1 MIHIFNLMEHKYSI
15 VIPIKR
21 YTYFWSKEDGLD
33 MRKNTKFHDNIKRF
47 FEISWK
53 THDKNLK
60 KEDIECIY
68 FIIQKDEKDYFQSF
82 LDKYIKDVKTLIITD
97 DMLISPSYNFTSH
110 RKQMLLKLLVVKYIQ
125 TKLYLILD
133 DDIISVKSFGY
144 EDLFINKKIKF
155 NAEYDISTQ
164 PEVWECSRDLLKLEK
179 KTNIYRL
186 RNTLSITPEI
196 LITSVVDDMMNYLLI
211 KYGNYENLF
220 LEMTKVSW
228 TEYTLYWLYLRYI
241 DKKGI
246 KYYYKSDILSSYNL
260 FFYDKNFKEILK
272 EAIKNKTAYFVII
285 QSNVYEYDIR
295 TLKSIFI

>member
-1 MIHIFNLMEHKYSI
+1 M
-15 VIPIKR
+15 
-21 YTYFWSKEDGLD
+21 
-33 MRKNTKFHDNIKRF
+33 F

-60 KEDIECIY
+60 KEDIDCIY

-82 LDKYIKDVKTLIITD
+82 LNKYIKDVKTLIITD

-125 TKLYLILD
+125 TKLYVILD

-155 NAEYDISTQ
+155 NAEKDIYTQ

-196 LITSVVDDMMNYLLI
+196 LITSVVNDMMNYLLI
-211 KYGNYENLF
+211 KHENLF
-220 LEMTKVSW
+220 LEMTKKSW

-285 QSNVYEYDIR
+285 QSNVYEYDIK

>member
-1 MIHIFNLMEHKYSI
+1 MENKYSI

-21 YTYFWSKEDGLD
+21 YTYFWCKNGGIDS
-33 MRKNTKFHDNIKRF
+33 RKNTRYHDNIKRF

-60 KEDIECIY
+60 KEDIDCIY

-82 LDKYIKDVKTLIITD
+82 LNKYIKDVKTLIITD

-125 TKLYLILD
+125 TKLYVILD

-155 NAEYDISTQ
+155 NAEKDIYTQ

-196 LITSVVDDMMNYLLI
+196 LITSVVNDMMNYLLI
-211 KYGNYENLF
+211 KHENLF
-220 LEMTKVSW
+220 LEMTKISW

>member
-1 MIHIFNLMEHKYSI
+1 MENKYSI

-21 YTYFWSKEDGLD
+21 YTYFWSKNGIDP
-33 MRKNTKFHDNIKRF
+33 RKNTRYHDNIKRF

-60 KEDIECIY
+60 KEDIDCIF
-68 FIIQKDEKDYFQSF
+68 FIIQKEEKDYFEF
-82 LDKYIKDVKTLIITD
+82 FMNKYIKDVKTLIITD
-97 DMLISPSYNFTSH
+97 DMLIFPIFNFTSH
-110 RKQMLLKLLVVKYIQ
+110 RKQMLLKFLIIKYIQ

-155 NAEYDISTQ
+155 NAENDIYTQ
-164 PEVWECSRDLLKLEK
+164 PEVWECSRDLLRMDK

-186 RNTLSITPEI
+186 RNTLSVTPEI
-196 LITSVVDDMMNYLLI
+196 LITSVVSDMMNYLLI

-220 LEMTKVSW
+220 LEMTRVSW

-246 KYYYKSDILSSYNL
+246 KYYYKGDVLSSYNL
-260 FFYDKNFKEILK
+260 FSYDEKYKEILK
-272 EAIKNKTAYFVII
+272 EALKKKISYFVII
-285 QSNVYEYDIR
+285 QSNVYEYNIR
-295 TLKSIFI
+295 TLKSILFG

>member
-1 MIHIFNLMEHKYSI
+1 MENKYSI

-21 YTYFWSKEDGLD
+21 YTYFWSKNGLD
-33 MRKNTKFHDNIKRF
+33 PRKNTIYHDNIKRF

-60 KEDIECIY
+60 KEDIDCIF
-68 FIIQKDEKDYFQSF
+68 FIIQKEEKDYFEF
-82 LDKYIKDVKTLIITD
+82 FMNKYIKDVKTLIITD
-97 DMLISPSYNFTSH
+97 DMLISPIFNFTSH
-110 RKQMLLKLLVVKYIQ
+110 RKQMLLKFLIIKYIQ

-155 NAEYDISTQ
+155 NAEYDIYTQ
-164 PEVWECSRDLLKLEK
+164 PQVWECSRDLLRMNK

-186 RNTLSITPEI
+186 RNTLSVTPEI
-196 LITSVVDDMMNYLLI
+196 LITSVVSDMMNYLLI
-211 KYGNYENLF
+211 KYENYENLF
-220 LEMTKVSW
+220 LEMTRVSW

-246 KYYYKSDILSSYNL
+246 KFYYKSDMLSSYNL
-260 FFYDKNFKEILK
+260 FSYDEKYKEILK
-272 EAIKNKTAYFVII
+272 EALNKKTSYFVII
-285 QSNVYEYDIR
+285 QSNVYEYNIR
-295 TLKSIFI
+295 TLKSILFNI